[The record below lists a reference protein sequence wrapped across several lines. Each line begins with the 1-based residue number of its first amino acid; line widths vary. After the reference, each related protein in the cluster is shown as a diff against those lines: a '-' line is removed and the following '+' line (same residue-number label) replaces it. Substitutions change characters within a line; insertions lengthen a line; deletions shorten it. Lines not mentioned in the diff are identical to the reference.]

1 MKLNPKDATRY
12 FRKPDPNKTG
22 LLIYGADAMRVAIR
36 RKEVID
42 ALVGPQGEE
51 EMRLTRI
58 AASDLRKDGALLN
71 DAIKAQGFFPGPRVA
86 FVEGATDALADVI
99 ASAISDWHNGDAQV
113 IVTAGQL
120 TAKSK
125 LRKLFENHS
134 TAFAVGIYDDPPGR
148 EEIEAT
154 LADAGLRNLSAD
166 AMEAVVG
173 LSRQLDPGDFRQTL
187 EKLGLYKLNDQSE
200 VTVEDVENCRP
211 QSAEA
216 GLDDLL
222 KVVAEG
228 QAQHIAPLLRRL
240 YAQGVNPTTLCI
252 GANRHFRTL
261 HAAASD
267 PGGPS
272 AGVARLRPPV
282 FGPRRDQVVRQASS
296 WGRPNLERALSE
308 LLSTD
313 LALRSTSKAPQH
325 ALMERALV
333 RLAMM
338 ATRR

>member
-1 MKLNPKDATRY
+1 MKLNARDAISY

-22 LLIYGADAMRVAIR
+22 LLIFGADAMRVALR

-42 ALVGPQGEE
+42 ALVGPQGEA
-51 EMRLTRI
+51 EMRLTRMSG
-58 AASDLRKDGALLN
+58 AELRKDGALLN

-86 FVEGATDALADVI
+86 FVEDATDGLTATFEAALADWR
-99 ASAISDWHNGDAQV
+99 DGDAQI

-125 LRKLFENHS
+125 LRKLFEGHPA
-134 TAFAVGIYDDPPGR
+134 TYCVGIYDDPPGR

-154 LADAGLRNLSAD
+154 LSKSGVNDVSRD
-166 AMEAVVG
+166 AMDAILS
-173 LSRQLDPGDFRQTL
+173 LSRMLDPGDFRQTI
-187 EKLGLYKLNDQSE
+187 EKLGLYKLNDQTPVS
-200 VTVEDVENCRP
+200 VEDVDACRP

-228 QAQHIAPLLRRL
+228 QAQRIAPLLRRL

-267 PGGPS
+267 AGGPA
-272 AGVARLRPPV
+272 AGVGRLRPPV
-282 FGPRRDQVVRQASS
+282 FGPRRDAIVRQASA
-296 WGRPNLERALSE
+296 WGRPKLEKALSE
-308 LLSTD
+308 LLATD
-313 LALRSTSKAPQH
+313 LTLRSTSRAPQH

-338 ATRR
+338 AKR